1 MRTVNLISL
10 IIVFFLPSA
19 HLSAEQIDVPFG
31 EVWDRSIEKILDLDG
46 IPTYR
51 DKEIGIIRTEKFLM
65 KLDMTTVDCGTL
77 FRIPKM
83 KDKRIRNWV
92 SYEVR
97 LRTINENS
105 TDIRVVTLHEGYL
118 FPLKSYLREFDENR
132 SMYSEYRLFKSRF
145 KFWDERNHMKNCQST
160 GELEKQFIASIR
172 GD

>member
-65 KLDMTTVDCGTL
+65 KLDMTTADCGKKL
-77 FRIPKM
+77 LIPYM
-83 KDKRIRNWV
+83 KDKRVRNWV
-92 SYEVR
+92 SYQIR
-97 LRTINENS
+97 LKNIDE
-105 TDIRVVTLHEGYL
+105 IATLCLGARGWDVEHLGAQGDDNM
-118 FPLKSYLREFDENR
+118 LRP
-132 SMYSEYRLFKSRF
+132 
-145 KFWDERNHMKNCQST
+145 
-160 GELEKQFIASIR
+160 
-172 GD
+172 